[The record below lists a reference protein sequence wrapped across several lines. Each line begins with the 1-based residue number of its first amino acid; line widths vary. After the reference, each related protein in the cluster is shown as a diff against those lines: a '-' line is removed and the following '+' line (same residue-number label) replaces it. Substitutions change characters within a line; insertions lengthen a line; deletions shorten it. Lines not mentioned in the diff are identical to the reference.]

1 MYIVLQDEKGR
12 AAGHIQLDKTGGAL
26 YLRQGGRGEGVL
38 LSKKG
43 ERWPLSSPCP
53 FAPAGAVAVQNGR
66 ILCKGL
72 APGQGG
78 TLGELEELYLHPPE
92 AEEKVQKEPLSEKEG
107 AHLKEEAGEAEEIP
121 HSPPHENPASEPSL
135 EDSVDKARAAAAVFA
150 ALTEEAGQVFS
161 LLEQGLPKASPV
173 PTGGDRWMEQT
184 ARLLSNIKKE
194 PPGDSRETSAPIEN
208 PFPYAFPGAVFRR
221 VWGQGVL
228 EHLEGTW
235 KQGTKLY
242 KLTAMAGAPA
252 CRAPKHLGGFT
263 RYVRT
268 GRGGYWVKLSPLS

>member
-1 MYIVLQDEKGR
+1 MNIVLQDKKGR

-26 YLRQGGRGEGVL
+26 YLRQRGSGEGVL

-43 ERWPLSSPCP
+43 ERWDLFSPCP
-53 FAPAGAVAVQNGR
+53 FAPAGAVVVEKGR
-66 ILCKGL
+66 ILYTGL

-78 TLGELEELYLHPPE
+78 RVEELEALYLHPPKE
-92 AEEKVQKEPLSEKEG
+92 EEKVQKEQTLLEKE
-107 AHLKEEAGEAEEIP
+107 EEGVEEGAEEIP
-121 HSPPHENPASEPSL
+121 ESPPEEDFTEPASSK
-135 EDSVDKARAAAAVFA
+135 EDSVEEAQAAAAVFG
-150 ALTEEAGQVFS
+150 ALTEEAGEFFS
-161 LLEQGLPKASPV
+161 LLEQGFPKASSGPM
-173 PTGGDRWMEQT
+173 GGDKWMEQT

-194 PPGDSRETSAPIEN
+194 PPGDSQKTSAPIEN

-221 VWGQGVL
+221 VWGQEVL

-235 KQGTKLY
+235 KQGNKLY
-242 KLTAMAGAPA
+242 KLTAVPGAPA
-252 CRAPKHLGGFT
+252 CRPPRHLGGFT